1 VIGHSLPNVGALGAT
16 VKLGGRILLID
27 GVDMKLAIA
36 GQVINRAN
44 RVAHAFWEY
53 SRARKAV
60 SESLRLVGIVLNGTP
75 QYARSERKAHNFAVH
90 QLKKEANVTVLNE
103 SEIAVALQ

>member
-27 GVDMKLAIA
+27 GVDMKLASA

-53 SRARKAV
+53 SRARKAFQNH
-60 SESLRLVGIVLNGTP
+60 SDRLALFSMECLNI
-75 QYARSERKAHNFAVH
+75 QARSEKLTTSLCINSRKRR
-90 QLKKEANVTVLNE
+90 T
-103 SEIAVALQ
+103 

>member
-1 VIGHSLPNVGALGAT
+1 VIGHSLPNVGALGAI
-16 VKLGGRILLID
+16 VKLGGRILLIH
-27 GVDMKLAIA
+27 GVDMKLASA

-60 SESLRLVGIVLNGTP
+60 SESLRPVGIVLNGMP
-75 QYARSERKAHNFAVH
+75 QYTSSEREAHDFAVH
-90 QLKKEANVTVLNE
+90 QLKKEADVTVLT
-103 SEIAVALQ
+103 SQK